1 MKSGF
6 KHFYNHLAVNVGN
19 TLSRTRNRLRI
30 RNSDV
35 RRQLDEV
42 FSRRERIFFR
52 KKKPNAAAYP
62 YVIHDPYEI
71 FGDNA
76 RFGDFNLIGQNWTDG
91 TEKPIALLW
100 GFNNWKWGFVAD
112 YLHDY
117 RVAIA
122 PRKML
127 PWVSLLAIW
136 RFPVKPA
143 CFVFWGY
150 TEPSSVLKYATKN
163 SVPILR
169 MEDGFIRSSSLGA
182 SHSTPYSL
190 VIDKTGLHY
199 SPDTPSDLEI
209 LLNEHEFTATE
220 VKDAEHCMSLM
231 QSMSLSKYNPPI
243 FSENMGGAL
252 ALRRKV
258 AVIGQVD
265 NDMAMRLGNPE
276 NWTMLQLIRLA
287 KHENPDAE
295 IIYRPHPDIFQG
307 YQRSRF
313 QSRPVAAICRIESPD
328 VPITEFLDGIDH
340 LYTVTSLTGLEA
352 LLRGKT
358 VTVVG
363 AAFYAGWGLTDD
375 RLPFPRRTRKRTL
388 KELFSAVYLKYP
400 TYLADREN
408 ARIGFHSACLRI
420 SADRVVDAFD
430 QTRKVDAS
438 NPAALK
444 SLMRSN
450 YWPHL
455 MYKSAGDYFDSSVKD
470 IDWIPY
476 LGNRPGR
483 LYQSFMLHAICGK
496 LTTNGAR
503 DVFLTQVRKYIDLDL
518 FAEFLL
524 NLGIHAPGT
533 YVTRQ
538 TAWLLTE
545 SSEFD
550 IAQQILVNRLK
561 KAAAQQARISDD
573 AQPTDFESEDSAT
586 KVVESSAELSDDQ
599 RQMLS
604 ELLDLHIKNKEFGAA
619 AATAYRL
626 ALSGHG
632 IINLALKIS
641 RVAEATFD
649 IKSAR
654 DLAFF
659 CRHADLYAEN
669 RRAIALYLSN
679 LPTDAKD
686 YPELQMQQDV
696 ALELRLNPERINNGF
711 TLSRQY
717 SEDRNYLDRIIESM
731 LALDNEQSVQKAM
744 AYLEVDRPGRALE
757 ILTQIIASEGDSD
770 RVRVAYAKALIALGS
785 FDKALGVLDG
795 ARANQASESSY
806 KETLRLLSF
815 MGRYAEAEHVIADAE
830 TKRISI
836 GDAFIMP
843 THLAMGRIEV
853 GYKCYL
859 NVPFRDQLIRYFG
872 ERYLVD
878 ESLENVSDL
887 LIMAVYGPGDEI
899 RFASMYEEFARK
911 FSYENFR
918 VTCDYRLERILSR
931 SFPSIEFVP
940 VRRVRDFSSTYPREM
955 FDKLPGAELCVMLDN
970 SGLEWVEKSNKVVMV
985 TDLIWQFR
993 KNKADFPGRA
1003 FLKHDE
1009 TLASQF
1015 QVRLDPERRHVGICW
1030 RSSLTTHSR
1039 SVNYLAVE
1047 ELGPLLSLPDIQ
1059 FVNFQYDECDAELAW
1074 IEENYP
1080 GKIIDFSDI
1089 DHYNDFDAVAALMKC
1104 MDAVIAPA
1112 TSVAELSA
1120 ALGCPTLLF
1129 AGSAEIEWRIID
1141 EIGTDIWQ
1149 ASASIVVGK
1158 NRGDKVSLVQEL
1170 KDRLEGVLHRSGREN

>member
-6 KHFYNHLAVNVGN
+6 KHFYNHLAVNFGN
-19 TLSRTRNRLRI
+19 AIGRARNKLRV

-35 RRQLDEV
+35 RQQLDEV

-52 KKKPNAAAYP
+52 KKRPNAATYP

-71 FGDNA
+71 FGDEA
-76 RFGDFNLIGQNWTDG
+76 RFGDFNLVGQNWVNG

-112 YLHDY
+112 YLHEY

-136 RFPVKPA
+136 RFPIKPA

-150 TEPSSVLKYATKN
+150 TEPSSVLRYATKN
-163 SVPILR
+163 NTPIWR

-199 SPDTPSDLEI
+199 SPDTSSDLEVM
-209 LLNEHEFTATE
+209 LNEHEFTSKE
-220 VKDAEHCMSLM
+220 VRDAEFCMSLM
-231 QSMSLSKYNPPI
+231 HSLSLSKYNPPV
-243 FSENMGGAL
+243 FNENTGGTL
-252 ALRRKV
+252 ALKRKV

-265 NDMAMRLGNPE
+265 NDMAMRLGNPD
-276 NWTMLQLIRLA
+276 NWTMLQLIQLA

-313 QSRPVAAICRIESPD
+313 QSRPVAAICRIESPE

-375 RLPFPRRTRKRTL
+375 RLQFPRRKKKRTL
-388 KELFSAVYLKYP
+388 TELFSAVYLKYP
-400 TYLADREN
+400 TYLADMEN
-408 ARIGFHSACLRI
+408 ARIGFHAACLRI
-420 SADRVVDAFD
+420 CADRIVAAFD

-438 NPAALK
+438 NSAALTGLFK
-444 SLMRSN
+444 SN
-450 YWPHL
+450 YWPYL
-455 MYKSAGDYFDSSVKD
+455 MYKGAGDYFDLSVKD
-470 IDWIPY
+470 IDFIPY
-476 LGNRPGR
+476 FGNRPGR
-483 LYQSFMLHAICGK
+483 LYQSFMLHAIGGT
-496 LTTNGAR
+496 LTTNSAR
-503 DVFLTQVRKYIDLDL
+503 DVFLTKVRKYIDLDL

-524 NLGIHAPGT
+524 NLGVYAPGT
-533 YVTRQ
+533 YVTRH

-545 SSEFD
+545 TFEFD

-561 KAAAQQARISDD
+561 KAAEQQARLSAD
-573 AQPTDFESEDSAT
+573 AQPAESASEVSAASTAESSLELSED
-586 KVVESSAELSDDQ
+586 E

-604 ELLDLHIKNKEFGAA
+604 ELLDLHIKNKDFRSAA
-619 AATAYRL
+619 TTAYRL

-632 IINLALKIS
+632 TVSLALKVA

-649 IKSAR
+649 VKSAR
-654 DLAFF
+654 DLALF

-669 RRAIALYLSN
+669 RRAIALYLGN
-679 LPTDAKD
+679 LPTDAKN

-717 SEDRNYLDRIIESM
+717 SKDRNYLDKIIESM
-731 LALDNEQSVQKAM
+731 LSLDNDQSVQKAM
-744 AYLEVDRPGRALE
+744 AYLEVDRPGKALE
-757 ILTQIIASEGDSD
+757 ILSHVIASEGDSD
-770 RVRVAYAKALIALGS
+770 RVRVAYAKALVALGS
-785 FDKALGVLDG
+785 FDKALALLDG

-815 MGRYAEAEHVIADAE
+815 LGRFDEAELVIADAE
-830 TKRISI
+830 TKRIPI

-872 ERYLVD
+872 EKYLVD
-878 ESLENVSDL
+878 ESLESASDL

-911 FSYENFR
+911 FSCENFR

-931 SFPSIEFVP
+931 SFPSIDFVP

-993 KNKADFPGRA
+993 KNKSDFPGQA
-1003 FLKHDE
+1003 FLKHNQE
-1009 TLASQF
+1009 LAGQF
-1015 QVRLDPERRHVGICW
+1015 QERLNPKKHHVGICW

-1039 SVNYLAVE
+1039 SVNYLTVE
-1047 ELGPLLSLPDIQ
+1047 ELVPLLSLPDIQ
-1059 FVNFQYDECDAELAW
+1059 FVNFQYDDCEAELAW

-1089 DHYNDFDAVAALMKC
+1089 DHYNDFDSVAALMKC

-1129 AGSAEIEWRIID
+1129 AGSAEIEWRITD
-1141 EIGTDIWQ
+1141 EVGTDIWQ
-1149 ASASIVVGK
+1149 STASIVVGK
-1158 NRGDKVSLVQEL
+1158 KRGDKVSLVQEL
-1170 KDRLEGVLHRSGREN
+1170 RDRLEVVLHSSGQVN